1 MSGFKLHF
9 NNVNRYAN
17 KRLKALTFISIS
29 KTSVKFA
36 KFVFNFYYVST
47 RTYDEGC
54 LSIMPTFH
62 LKEKNSRKRNWIVI
76 LKQVHSINTSP

>member
-17 KRLKALTFISIS
+17 KRLKGLITFISIL

-36 KFVFNFYYVST
+36 KCVFNFYYVST
-47 RTYDEGC
+47 RKYDEGC
-54 LSIMPTFH
+54 LSIMPTFQ
-62 LKEKNSRKRNWIVI
+62 LKKKTLKRGIG
-76 LKQVHSINTSP
+76 LLY

>member
-17 KRLKALTFISIS
+17 KRLKGLITFISIL

-47 RTYDEGC
+47 RKYDEGC
-54 LSIMPTFH
+54 LSIMPTFQ
-62 LKEKNSRKRNWIVI
+62 LKKKTLKRGIG
-76 LKQVHSINTSP
+76 LLY